1 MYTDSGTCPSPH
13 TRLASSVF
21 LAAVMAAINSG
32 IDDVGK
38 GGEIDD
44 LLRQLSLRVMEDRKS
59 LLEQTGL

>member
-1 MYTDSGTCPSPH
+1 
-13 TRLASSVF
+13 
-21 LAAVMAAINSG
+21 MAAINSG

-59 LLEQTGL
+59 MLEQTGL